1 MSRSFAILLFRLVRS
16 LKLTDSDKTAAMSAS
31 QKVITTHSG
40 SFHADESLAVSMLQL
55 LPEYRNAS
63 IVRTRDP
70 AMIAQGDIVVDVGGE
85 YLPEKL
91 RFDHHQRGFKE
102 TFNENYD
109 ILLSS
114 AGLVYKHFGQR
125 VIAELLKWQ
134 ASDPR
139 LPVVY
144 QKIYDDFVLAFDGID
159 NGVSQYDASL
169 KPRYRDS
176 TNASGRVSKLN
187 PWWNET
193 NVDYQERFLK
203 AVAMVGAEFQDRVR
217 YTALAWLPGRELVV
231 SALAARRAHDPQGRI
246 MVLARFCP
254 WKEHLHLLEEE
265 QKIPEAERPLYVLY
279 EDDTAKQW
287 RIQAVSISP
296 ESFTS
301 RKPLPEPWRGIRDQ
315 ALSDLTGIPGG
326 VFVHASGFIGGNQ
339 TKEGAMK
346 MAQTALTINSNLE
359 PSINNYTY
367 GPKHFHTGFKWRC
380 LGHLRPR
387 HAAYCCHALPIR
399 RKLRLR
405 LTVLPSPHYYPQ
417 PDTPT
422 LVGRALHMHLSRELF
437 QLAKLRVP
445 FEFRHIRQKVL

>member
-1 MSRSFAILLFRLVRS
+1 
-16 LKLTDSDKTAAMSAS
+16 MSAS

-55 LPEYRNAS
+55 LPEYHNAS

-70 AMIAQGDIVVDVGGE
+70 ALIAQGDIVVDVGGE
-85 YLPEKL
+85 YRPEKL

-134 ASDPR
+134 PSDPR

-231 SALAARRAHDPQGRI
+231 SALAARHAHDPQGRI
-246 MVLARFCP
+246 MVLERFCP

-346 MAQTALTINSNLE
+346 MAQTALT
-359 PSINNYTY
+359 
-367 GPKHFHTGFKWRC
+367 
-380 LGHLRPR
+380 
-387 HAAYCCHALPIR
+387 
-399 RKLRLR
+399 
-405 LTVLPSPHYYPQ
+405 
-417 PDTPT
+417 
-422 LVGRALHMHLSRELF
+422 M
-437 QLAKLRVP
+437 
-445 FEFRHIRQKVL
+445 